1 MPCISG
7 QPSEESYCKVRVHS
21 VKMADNTLLF
31 AADVS
36 LNINVLCSK
45 VLPTIQQ
52 LREVTQKLSAAA
64 ANHPAWQQIVS
75 SISQFAENHGGKVQN
90 VGVAGGILI
99 SSFLL
104 YKSVTLSGEIEG
116 FFDGIEELKGQYK
129 ALNAKTASLIE
140 LYEQVPK
147 MMMQQNI
154 EPSAMRK
161 FLKEA
166 WKKSRDYFR
175 NVQDILDAVE
185 DMIQNVMKAK
195 SEADVNARVSALV
208 AIVAGTALVA
218 GTPASMPVCLYR
230 TGLVLTTG
238 MSAGSTVLSLKNSR
252 DAQRAYDKLKVLKGH
267 LRGLREEL
275 DLLQQRLLDNLM
287 ED

>member
-7 QPSEESYCKVRVHS
+7 QLSEESYCKVRVHS

-36 LNINVLCSK
+36 LNINVLCGK

-116 FFDGIEELKGQYK
+116 FFDEIEELKGQYK
-129 ALNAKTASLIE
+129 AHNAETASLMR
-140 LYEQVPK
+140 LYEGVPK

-154 EPSAMRK
+154 EPKAMRN
-161 FLKEA
+161 FFKEN
-166 WKKSRDYFR
+166 WKNSNKYFR
-175 NVQDILDAVE
+175 NVQGILDKVE
-185 DMIQNVMKAK
+185 DLIQSVIKAK
-195 SEADVNARVSALV
+195 SQADVNARVSALV
-208 AIVAGTALVA
+208 AILAGTALVV
-218 GTPASMPVCLYR
+218 GTPMSMPVWLYH

-238 MSAGSTVLSLKNSR
+238 MASGSTVLSLKNSR
-252 DAQRAYDKLKVLKGH
+252 DAQRACDKLNVLKEH
-267 LRGLREEL
+267 LRQLREEL
-275 DLLQQRLLDNLM
+275 YRLGERLFENFM